1 MAFFRSVKISSPT
14 LALTGAFVLTG
25 CMVGPDYERPD
36 LITPDAWHSELK
48 AGLEVSSEGVGPW
61 WESFEDPILDE
72 LILRTQRNN
81 LDLRILMA
89 RVEAAQAE
97 YGVAGSYLLPSLSA
111 DGYSQWFRAEG
122 GEVPVSNLT
131 DDSGRSFK
139 LGGTMNW
146 ELDLWGQIRRSMESK
161 EDSLLAS
168 IENWRDLLV
177 SVRADVAT
185 SYVAYRTLRRIV
197 EIAEVGLVA
206 AEHNFD
212 LTRQS
217 YENGMVTMTE
227 VLSARSLVASLES
240 GLHGYVADAAQELN
254 RISVLVG
261 EAPGS
266 LNELLGEGSQIPV
279 PPASIGVAMPANV
292 VRQRPDVRAAERN
305 LAAAVAGIGVAEADL
320 LPSFSVLGSVGFQSS
335 SAGNLLDWSNRYWSV
350 GPSMSWQLLNW
361 GRVSSQIDLAKAG
374 ASERLIIYEKTILGA
389 YRDIEDALVDFSS
402 SELSRRDTEA
412 ARNDSLGALVLAEQA
427 YQQGTQ
433 NLPVVIET
441 ELQLLEQE
449 FSLINAEAQ
458 VAFSA
463 VTLYKALGGDWS
475 PVLPSADGPIAVPTN
490 DDSIVS
496 ATAGGTS

>member
-1 MAFFRSVKISSPT
+1 
-14 LALTGAFVLTG
+14 
-25 CMVGPDYERPD
+25 MVGPDYERPD
-36 LITPDAWHSELK
+36 LITPDAWHSDLK
-48 AGLEVSSEGVGPW
+48 AGLEASSEGVGLW

-81 LDLRILMA
+81 LDLRILMT
-89 RVEAAQAE
+89 RIEAARAE
-97 YGVAGSYLLPSLSA
+97 YGVAGSYLLPTVNG
-111 DGYSQWFRAEG
+111 DGYAQWFRAEG
-122 GEVPVSNLT
+122 GEVPIPNLT
-131 DDSGRSFK
+131 DEGTDKSFK
-139 LGGTMNW
+139 LGASMTW

-161 EDSLLAS
+161 ENTLLAS

-177 SVRADVAT
+177 TVRAEVAT
-185 SYVAYRTLRRIV
+185 SYVAYRTLRKIV
-197 EIAEVGLVA
+197 EVAEVGLVA

-212 LTRQS
+212 LASQS
-217 YENGMVTMTE
+217 YDNGMATMTD
-227 VLSARSLVASLES
+227 VLTARSLVASLES
-240 GLHGYVADAAQELN
+240 GLHGYVADATQELN

-261 EAPGS
+261 ETPGS
-266 LNELLGEGSQIPV
+266 LKQVIGEAGRIPV

-292 VRQRPDVRAAERN
+292 VRQRPDVRAAERR

-320 LPSFSVLGSVGFQSS
+320 LPSFTLLGSVGLQSPT
-335 SAGNLLDWSNRYWSV
+335 AGSLFDWSNRYWSV
-350 GPSMSWQLLNW
+350 GPSLNWQLLNW

-374 ASERLIIYEKTILGA
+374 RERAVSSPTRKAILGA

-441 ELQLLEQE
+441 ELQLLQQE

-458 VAFSA
+458 VALSA
-463 VTLYKALGGDWS
+463 VTLYKALGGDWT
-475 PVLPSADGPIAVPTN
+475 PVLPSADGPVAVPTT
-490 DDSIVS
+490 DESLVS

>member
-1 MAFFRSVKISSPT
+1 MIGGV
-14 LALTGAFVLTG
+14 VLSG

-36 LITPDAWHSELK
+36 LVTPDAWHSDLK
-48 AGLEVSSEGVGPW
+48 AGLEASSEGVGSW
-61 WESFEDPILDE
+61 WDSFEDPILDE

-81 LDLRILMA
+81 LDLRILMT
-89 RVEAAQAE
+89 RIEAARAE
-97 YGVAGSYLLPSLSA
+97 YGVAGSYLLPTVDG
-111 DGYSQWFRAEG
+111 DGYAQWFRAEG
-122 GEVPVSNLT
+122 GEVPIPNLT
-131 DDSGRSFK
+131 DQGIDQSFK
-139 LGGTMNW
+139 LGAAMTW

-161 EDSLLAS
+161 ENTLLAS

-177 SVRADVAT
+177 TVRAEVAT
-185 SYVAYRTLRRIV
+185 SYVAYRTLRKIV
-197 EIAEVGLVA
+197 EVAEVGLVA

-212 LTRQS
+212 LARQS
-217 YENGMVTMTE
+217 YDNGMATMTD
-227 VLSARSLVASLES
+227 VLTARSLVASLES
-240 GLHGYVADAAQELN
+240 GLHGYVADATQELN

-261 EAPGS
+261 ETPGS
-266 LNELLGEGSQIPV
+266 LNELLGDAGRIPV

-292 VRQRPDVRAAERN
+292 VRQRPDVRAAERR

-320 LPSFSVLGSVGFQSS
+320 LPSFSLLGSVGLQSPS
-335 SAGNLLDWSNRYWSV
+335 SGNLLDWSSRYWSV
-350 GPSMSWQLLNW
+350 GPSLNWQLLNW

-374 ASERLIIYEKTILGA
+374 ASEGLIAYEKAVLGA

-427 YQQGTQ
+427 YRQGTQ

-458 VAFSA
+458 VAISA
-463 VTLYKALGGDWS
+463 VTLYKALGGDWT
-475 PVLPSADGPIAVPTN
+475 PVLPSADGPVAVPTT
-490 DDSIVS
+490 DESLVS

>member
-1 MAFFRSVKISSPT
+1 MAFLRSAKNSCTT
-14 LALTGAFVLTG
+14 LALTLGLVLTG

-36 LITPDAWHSELK
+36 LITPDAWHSDLK
-48 AGLEVSSEGVGPW
+48 AGLEASAEGVGAW
-61 WESFEDPILDE
+61 WESFDDPILDE

-81 LDLRILMA
+81 LDLRILMTRIDAA
-89 RVEAAQAE
+89 RAQ
-97 YGVAGSYLLPSLSA
+97 YGVAGSYLLPTIDG
-111 DGYSQWFRAEG
+111 DGYAQWFRAEG
-122 GEVPVSNLT
+122 GGVPIPNLT

-139 LGGTMNW
+139 LGGSMTW

-161 EDSLLAS
+161 ENSLLAS

-177 SVRADVAT
+177 TVRAEVAT

-197 EIAEVGLVA
+197 EITEVGLVA

-212 LTRQS
+212 LTTQS
-217 YENGMVTMTE
+217 YDNGMSTMTD

-240 GLHGYVADAAQELN
+240 GLHGYVADATQELN

-261 EAPGS
+261 QTPGS
-266 LNELLGEGSQIPV
+266 LNELLGEGSRIPV
-279 PPASIGVAMPANV
+279 PPATIGVAMPANV
-292 VRQRPDVRAAERN
+292 IRQRPDVRAAERN
-305 LAAAVAGIGVAEADL
+305 LAASVADIGVAEADL
-320 LPSFSVLGSVGFQSS
+320 LPSFTLLGSVGLQSPTS
-335 SAGNLLDWSNRYWSV
+335 GSLFDWSNRYWSV
-350 GPSMSWQLLNW
+350 GPSLDWQLLNW
-361 GRVSSQIDLAKAG
+361 GRVSSQIDLAKAEAG
-374 ASERLIIYEKTILGA
+374 ESLALYEKAVLGA

-412 ARNDSLGALVLAEQA
+412 ARNDSLGALVLAEQS
-427 YQQGTQ
+427 YEQGTL
-433 NLPVVIET
+433 NLTRVIET

-458 VAFSA
+458 VALAA

-475 PVLPSADGPIAVPTN
+475 PVLPSADGPVAVPTN
-490 DDSIVS
+490 DESIVS

>member
-1 MAFFRSVKISSPT
+1 MAFLRSAKNSCTT
-14 LALTGAFVLTG
+14 LALTVGFVLTG

-36 LITPDAWHSELK
+36 LITPDAWHSDLK
-48 AGLEVSSEGVGPW
+48 AGLEASAEGVGPW
-61 WESFEDPILDE
+61 WESFDDPILDE

-81 LDLRILMA
+81 LDLRILMTRIDAA
-89 RVEAAQAE
+89 RAQ
-97 YGVAGSYLLPSLSA
+97 YGVAGSYLLPTIDG
-111 DGYSQWFRAEG
+111 DGYAQWFRSEG
-122 GEVPVSNLT
+122 GEVPIPNLT

-139 LGGTMNW
+139 LGGSMTW

-161 EDSLLAS
+161 ENSLLAS

-177 SVRADVAT
+177 TVRAEVAT

-197 EIAEVGLVA
+197 EITEVGLVA

-217 YENGMVTMTE
+217 YDNGMSTMTD

-240 GLHGYVADAAQELN
+240 GLHGYVADATQELN

-261 EAPGS
+261 QTPGS
-266 LNELLGEGSQIPV
+266 LNELLGEGSRIPV
-279 PPASIGVAMPANV
+279 PPATIGVAMPANV
-292 VRQRPDVRAAERN
+292 IRQRPDVRAAERN
-305 LAAAVAGIGVAEADL
+305 LAASVAGIGVAEADL
-320 LPSFSVLGSVGFQSS
+320 LPSFTLLGSVGLQSPTS
-335 SAGNLLDWSNRYWSV
+335 GSLFDWSNRYWSV
-350 GPSMSWQLLNW
+350 GPSLDWQLLNW
-361 GRVSSQIDLAKAG
+361 GRVSSQIDLAKAEAG
-374 ASERLIIYEKTILGA
+374 ESLALYEKAVLGA

-412 ARNDSLGALVLAEQA
+412 ARNDSLGALVLAEQS
-427 YQQGTQ
+427 YEQGTQ
-433 NLPVVIET
+433 NLTRVIET

-458 VAFSA
+458 VALAA

-475 PVLPSADGPIAVPTN
+475 PVLPSADGPVAVPTN
-490 DDSIVS
+490 DESIVS

>member
-1 MAFFRSVKISSPT
+1 
-14 LALTGAFVLTG
+14 
-25 CMVGPDYERPD
+25 MVGPDYERPD
-36 LITPDAWHSELK
+36 LVTPDGWHSELK
-48 AGLEVSSEGVGPW
+48 AGLEASSEGVGAW

-81 LDLRILMA
+81 LDLRILMTRVDAA
-89 RVEAAQAE
+89 RAE
-97 YGVAGSYLLPSLSA
+97 YGVAGSFLLPSLDG
-111 DGYSQWFRAEG
+111 DGYAQWFRAEG
-122 GEVPVSNLT
+122 GEVPIPNLS
-131 DDSGRSFK
+131 DDTGRSFK
-139 LGGTMNW
+139 LGGSMTW

-177 SVRADVAT
+177 SVRAEVAT
-185 SYVAYRTLRRIV
+185 SYVAYRTLRKIV

-212 LTRQS
+212 LSRQS
-217 YENGMVTMTE
+217 YDNGMSTMTD
-227 VLSARSLVASLES
+227 VLTARSLVASLES

-261 EAPGS
+261 ESPGS
-266 LNELLGEGSQIPV
+266 LNELLGEGSHIPV
-279 PPASIGVAMPANV
+279 PPASIGVALPANV
-292 VRQRPDVRAAERN
+292 IRQRPDVRAAERN
-305 LAAAVAGIGVAEADL
+305 LAASVAEIGVAEADL
-320 LPSFSVLGSVGFQSS
+320 LPSFTLLGSVGLQSS
-335 SAGNLLDWSNRYWSV
+335 SAGSLFDWSNRYWSV
-350 GPSMSWQLLNW
+350 GPSMNWQLLNW

-374 ASERLIIYEKTILGA
+374 AGERLAIYEKTVLGA

-458 VAFSA
+458 VALSA